1 MRHLEVRDFA
11 VKRGGFRLGP
21 LSLDIEQGEIFAIL
35 GRTGAGKTVLLEA
48 MAGMFRGDR
57 GRVLLDG
64 RDVVEIPPGER
75 GLGLVYQDNGLFPH
89 MTVKEN
95 IEYGLKMH
103 RRSRGERERRSREL
117 MAMLG
122 IEGIAFQYPGTL
134 SGGESQRTALAR
146 ALALE
151 PELLLLD
158 EPFSALDPATRRR
171 MQAELKKIH
180 RDFHCTM
187 VFVTHDFGE
196 AQLLADRVGILLEG
210 QLQAVAP
217 GAELMERSYCR
228 EVDEFLGR
236 TYK

>member
-122 IEGIAFQYPGTL
+122 IEGIAFA
-134 SGGESQRTALAR
+134 TASL
-146 ALALE
+146 
-151 PELLLLD
+151 
-158 EPFSALDPATRRR
+158 
-171 MQAELKKIH
+171 
-180 RDFHCTM
+180 
-187 VFVTHDFGE
+187 
-196 AQLLADRVGILLEG
+196 
-210 QLQAVAP
+210 
-217 GAELMERSYCR
+217 
-228 EVDEFLGR
+228 
-236 TYK
+236 